1 MSSMEVWRPCQI
13 ELNTKRR
20 RPRFAY
26 VTFAGGAEG
35 LEEGMEVVLYFK
47 LRGGVVAAAVGEV
60 VKVSRGGAVRVRVPH
75 FVGVSAAEW
84 SGADVGGRITIQE
97 CKVQPAPPKGEG
109 RE

>member
-1 MSSMEVWRPCQI
+1 MEAWVPCQI
-13 ELNTKRR
+13 ELNTKRW

-60 VKVSRGGAVRVRVPH
+60 VKISKSGAVRVRVPH

-84 SGADVGGRITIQE
+84 SGVDISGATGRFIIQE
-97 CKVQPAPPKGEG
+97 CRAQPAPPKGGG
-109 RE
+109 RA